1 MPLSGKIKMD
11 DIGGKSLGLSIMM
24 NLASEEG
31 ISQAKKTVLTK
42 KKEENSPQPCYYALY
57 KPSLTLEGAIVLY
70 GVRIT

>member
-42 KKEENSPQPCYYALY
+42 KRRKIHPNPATTHCTSQVWLLKEP
-57 KPSLTLEGAIVLY
+57 
-70 GVRIT
+70 